1 MMLEQKEVNV
11 MPRSYADLLKEYTKL
26 AKQADQRLVR
36 LESAAK
42 EKGFSN
48 VLNFAY
54 QKAMKSIERWS
65 GGGAKRF
72 NRNTPEKAQSL
83 RAKIADIKQFLGY
96 KSSTKAGI
104 KRTYKQ
110 VAKSTNQKYGTD
122 LTWDK
127 LEDLYNSSE
136 WEWMEAQ
143 YGSDTAMRAIGQINE
158 NQDYLENAIKKH
170 EQVDFQIGNAK
181 VKEAVEASI
190 EKYGLDLVNLY

>member
-1 MMLEQKEVNV
+1 
-11 MPRSYADLLKEYTKL
+11 MPRSYADLLKEYKKL

-54 QKAMKSIERWS
+54 QKAMKSIEKWS
-65 GGGAKRF
+65 GGGATRF
-72 NRNTPEKAQSL
+72 NRNTPGKAQSL
-83 RAKIADIKQFLGY
+83 RAKIADIKTFLGY
-96 KSSTKAGI
+96 RSSTKAGI

-122 LTWDK
+122 LSWDK

-136 WEWMEAQ
+136 WEWLESQ
-143 YGSDTAMRAIGQINE
+143 YGSDTAIRAIGQITE
-158 NQDYLENAIKKH
+158 NKDYLEKALK
-170 EQVDFQIGNAK
+170 ERDQVDFQIENAK
-181 VKEAVEASI
+181 VKEAVEAAVG
-190 EKYGLDLVNLY
+190 KYGLDLVNLY